1 MKNLDR
7 RQFLGTI
14 AKPAAV
20 ASVVMTNPDWQ
31 SKRYRPG

>member
-1 MKNLDR
+1 MQNLDR

-20 ASVVMTNPDWQ
+20 ASVVMTNPVLME
-31 SKRYRPG
+31 RGNCGA

>member
-20 ASVVMTNPDWQ
+20 ASVVMTNPTL
-31 SKRYRPG
+31 